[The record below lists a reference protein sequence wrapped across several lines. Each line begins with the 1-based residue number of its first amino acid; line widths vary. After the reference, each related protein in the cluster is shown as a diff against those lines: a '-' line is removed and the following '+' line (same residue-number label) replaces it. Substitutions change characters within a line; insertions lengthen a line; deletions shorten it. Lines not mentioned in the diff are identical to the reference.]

1 MAAVQN
7 TGKRKRKKKKASR
20 LPLIITLGVFA
31 ALVVGIGVTYF
42 VGRSHYQGKFL
53 PNTYI
58 NNKNV
63 SGMSLEEVEKEFL
76 HSDIGTE
83 FVVTRQDGGEVRI
96 PLADF
101 DYRYDTK
108 EQLEALFRKQDANA
122 WFTGYLGNADYTF
135 SDKSSY
141 DQGKLKKLLSE
152 ADWGSKPN
160 QDATIE
166 LGDKG
171 YTVKE
176 AVQGDEMDYSKLES
190 YLLGCFAQGQLEANA
205 KDSGCYIEPKVHA
218 ADLEDQCKKLNK
230 IWNMSITYDF
240 DYTTEKLTGEKLR
253 DLIILDEDNNITADR
268 EKCMKYVE
276 SLAKKYDT
284 YGKDRKFKT
293 TLQGEK
299 VVEHSDDAVYGWW
312 IYQDA
317 TCDELVEM
325 LEKGE
330 TVKKTKPV
338 YYKTEFGFEYT
349 GVPEARSKN
358 DDIGKTYMEV
368 DLSNQTFWYYKDGK
382 LEYEC
387 YIVSGQ
393 TTSMARTTL
402 SGVYKLWNKQLN
414 YRMKATNADGESWDT
429 TCNYWNNVSICGIGM
444 HDSAWRYAFGG
455 NIYKWNGSHGCIN
468 MPVAAAKYIYDNVE
482 LGTPVVMYY

>member
-1 MAAVQN
+1 MAADN
-7 TGKRKRKKKKASR
+7 RKRKRKKKRSK
-20 LPLIITLGVFA
+20 LPLIITGGVLT
-31 ALVVGIGVTYF
+31 ALVAGLGVTYF

-76 HSDIGTE
+76 HSDTGSD
-83 FVVTRQDGGEVRI
+83 FVIHRQDGAEVRI
-96 PLADF
+96 PLKDF

-108 EQLEALFRKQDANA
+108 EQLESLFSKQDAST
-122 WFTGYLGNADYTF
+122 WFTGYLGTADYTF
-135 SDKSSY
+135 SDTSSY
-141 DQGKLKKLLSE
+141 DKDKLKKLLSE
-152 ADWGSKPN
+152 ADWGSAKN
-160 QDATIE
+160 QDAEIVLE
-166 LGDKG
+166 EDG

-190 YLLGCFAQGQLEANA
+190 YLLGKFASGSLEVNA
-205 KDSGCYIEPKVHA
+205 ADSGCYIKPKVFA
-218 ADLEDQCKKLNK
+218 ADLQEQVDKLNE
-230 IWNMSITYDF
+230 IWQMSIVYDF
-240 DYTTEKLTGEKLR
+240 DYTTEKLTGDKLR
-253 DLIILDEDNNITADR
+253 ELIIVDEDKNIAADR
-268 EKCMKYVE
+268 DKCMKYVE

-284 YGKDRKFKT
+284 YGKERKFKAT
-293 TLQGEK
+293 IQGDITVK
-299 VVEHSDDAVYGWW
+299 HSDDAVYGWW
-312 IYQDA
+312 IYKDA

-330 TVKKTKPV
+330 SVKKVKPI
-338 YYKTEFGFEYT
+338 YYKTSFGFEYT
-349 GVPEARSKN
+349 GVPEARSKK

-368 DLSNQTFWYYKDGK
+368 DLTNQQFWYYEKGK
-382 LEYEC
+382 LQYEC
-387 YIVSGQ
+387 FIVSGQ

-402 SGVYKLWNKQLN
+402 EGVYKLWNKQYD

-429 TCNYWNNVSICGIGM
+429 KCTYWNNISICGIGM
-444 HDSAWRYAFGG
+444 HDSAWRYVFGG

-468 MPVAAAKYIYDNVE
+468 MPVAAAEYIYNNVP

>member
-1 MAAVQN
+1 MAATN
-7 TGKRKRKKKKASR
+7 RKRKKKKSSK
-20 LPLIITLGVFA
+20 LPLIITGGVFT
-31 ALVVGIGVTYF
+31 ALVVGLGVTYF

-76 HSDIGTE
+76 HSDIGSD
-83 FVVTRQDGGEVRI
+83 FVVHKQDGTDVVI
-96 PLADF
+96 PLKDF
-101 DYRYDTK
+101 GYRYDTK
-108 EQLEALFRKQDANA
+108 EQLESLFSKQDAGA
-122 WFTGYLGNADYTF
+122 WFTGYLGTADYTF
-135 SDKSSY
+135 SDTSTY
-141 DQGKLKKLLSE
+141 DKEKLKSLLAA
-152 ADWGSKPN
+152 ADWGSVKN
-160 QDATIE
+160 QDAEIV
-166 LGDKG
+166 LQDDG

-190 YLLGCFAQGQLEANA
+190 FLLGKFAAGTLEVNA
-205 KDSGCYIEPKVHA
+205 ADSGCYIPPKVFA
-218 ADLEDQCKKLNK
+218 ADLQEQVDKLNE
-230 IWNMSITYDF
+230 IWQMSIVYDF

-253 DLIILDEDNNITADR
+253 SLITVDEDNNITADR
-268 EKCMKYVE
+268 DKCMEYVE

-284 YGKDRKFKT
+284 YGKDRKFHA
-293 TLQGEK
+293 TLQGDITVK
-299 VVEHSDDAVYGWW
+299 HSDDAVYGWW
-312 IYQDA
+312 IYKDA

-330 TVKKTKPV
+330 SVKKVKPI
-338 YYKTEFGFEYT
+338 YYKTQFGFEYT
-349 GVPEARSKN
+349 GVPEARKKN
-358 DDIGKTYMEV
+358 DDIGNTYMEV
-368 DLSNQTFWYYKDGK
+368 DLTNQQFWYYEKGELK
-382 LEYEC
+382 YEC
-387 YIVSGQ
+387 FIVSGQ

-402 SGVYKLWNKQLN
+402 EGVYKLWDKQYN

-444 HDSAWRYAFGG
+444 HDSAWRYVFGG

-468 MPVAAAKYIYDNVE
+468 MPVPAAKYIYDNVA